1 MSISNLLLRF
11 GIAYLLLLL
20 AAGALLTAI
29 GVQNNAGVNVAALL
43 GAVMWSCLGFARR
56 NGRYFSRPEK
66 RRAVLGMLA
75 VDLGI
80 QALFSL
86 VASASQGEIPV
97 AALALALLVIGALH
111 ALVIYVFVGLAG
123 RQFARSQPRA

>member
-1 MSISNLLLRF
+1 MSLRQLLLRF

-20 AAGALLTAI
+20 AAGALLAAL

-43 GAVMWSCLGFARR
+43 GAVMWACVGFAKK
-56 NGRYFSRPEK
+56 NGRYFTRPEK

-80 QALFSL
+80 QALFSII
-86 VASASQGEIPV
+86 VSASQGTLPV
-97 AALALALLVIGALH
+97 AALALALLFIGALH
-111 ALVIYVFVGLAG
+111 ALVIWVFVGLAG
-123 RQFARSQPRA
+123 RQFARTQPPV